1 MTATNWSDNLTRI
14 IKAFFF
20 SMAAVRYG
28 WKNEAALRQ
37 ELVLLFIAIPLAIL
51 ISPNAWK
58 FLAMMAVILLLLSVE
73 FLNTAIEKLADRV
86 CPEQDPLI
94 KIAKDCG
101 SAAVLMALIIAGGV
115 WCLALWEWLT

>member
-1 MTATNWSDNLTRI
+1 MKRI

-20 SMAAVRYG
+20 SLAAVRYG

-37 ELVLLFIAIPLAIL
+37 ELILLLIAIPLAVV
-51 ISPNAWK
+51 ISPDAWK
-58 FLAMMAVILLLLSVE
+58 CLALIAVILLLLSVE

-86 CPEQDPLI
+86 SPQQDPLI

-101 SAAVLMALIIAGGV
+101 SAAVLATLIIAGSV
-115 WCLALWEWLT
+115 WCLALWEFLW

>member
-1 MTATNWSDNLTRI
+1 MKRI

-20 SMAAVRYG
+20 SLAAVRYG

-37 ELVLLFIAIPLAIL
+37 ELILLLIAIPLAVM
-51 ISPNAWK
+51 ISTDAWK
-58 FLAMMAVILLLLSVE
+58 CLALIAVILLLLTVE

-86 CPEQDPLI
+86 SLQQDPLI

-101 SAAVLMALIIAGGV
+101 SAAVLGTLIIAGSV
-115 WCLALWEWLT
+115 WCLALWEWLS